1 MHYLAEDAML
11 KTAQLNNSYHDAK
24 IRRQLFSEII
34 GKPVDDT
41 FAIFPPFYSECGKNI
56 YVGKNVFINCCC
68 HFQDHGGIYIDD
80 DVLIGSHVVLAT
92 INHGLFQ
99 NKEQIIFHLLFIL
112 ERKFGLDHMQQF
124 FLA

>member
-1 MHYLAEDAML
+1 MEIEKFLEDLKSGKAITGGSHEHEMMHYLAEDAML

-56 YVGKNVFINCCC
+56 YVGKMFLLIAVVIFKTMGEFI
-68 HFQDHGGIYIDD
+68 
-80 DVLIGSHVVLAT
+80 
-92 INHGLFQ
+92 
-99 NKEQIIFHLLFIL
+99 
-112 ERKFGLDHMQQF
+112 
-124 FLA
+124 